1 MKSKLVVLA
10 GSLFLFAIA
19 VQAQGRFDIS
29 PFYGYRWGGGLQT
42 VNGQDVNFQDGR
54 AYGLALNYSPLRSSS
69 DLKLELLWSRQDSSI
84 DLHGFRGENRIGLT
98 VDEFQIGAL
107 VEKPTGKLHPYLDAL
122 VGASLFG
129 PDGAESETRFSLSIG
144 GGVKY
149 FLLKNLALRADLRG
163 YCTVVE
169 SDSAFI
175 SIGGV
180 TVAHFHGDTLWQGE
194 ISGGVTLSF

>member
-1 MKSKLVVLA
+1 MKPRLVLLA
-10 GSLFLFAIA
+10 GSLLLFTLCA
-19 VQAQGRFDIS
+19 QAQGRFGIS
-29 PFYGYRWGGGLQT
+29 PFYGYRWGGGLET
-42 VNGQDVNFQDGR
+42 VNGQDISFQDGR
-54 AYGLALNYSPLRSSS
+54 AYGLSLDYAPLHSP
-69 DLKLELLWSRQDSSI
+69 DLKLEALWSRQDSSI

-98 VDEFQIGAL
+98 IDEFQIGAL
-107 VEKPTGKLHPYLDAL
+107 VERPYGKWHPYLDAL
-122 VGASLFG
+122 FGASLFG
-129 PDGAESETRFSLSIG
+129 PDGADSETRFSLSIG

-175 SIGGV
+175 SVGGV
-180 TVAHFHGDTLWQGE
+180 TVVHFSGSSLWQGE